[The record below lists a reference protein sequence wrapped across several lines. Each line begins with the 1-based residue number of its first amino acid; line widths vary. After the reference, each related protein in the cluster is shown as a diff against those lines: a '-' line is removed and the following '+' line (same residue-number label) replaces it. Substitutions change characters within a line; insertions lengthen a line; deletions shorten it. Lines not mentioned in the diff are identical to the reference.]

1 MQNHTEA
8 AAVSLPDILT
18 DDEEKTIATNYSQT
32 MLIQE
37 IPLCFVSSFG

>member
-8 AAVSLPDILT
+8 AAVSLPDIPT
-18 DDEEKTIATNYSQT
+18 DDEEKTQHNIATNYSQT

-37 IPLCFVSSFG
+37 IPLCFVS